1 MRKLLILCGF
11 GLLLAFG
18 AQAQDTPG
26 LEVAGSYQYFR
37 VNPGGGAPGSNCEGG
52 AGSVA
57 GYVNRWAGIV
67 GEFSGCRV
75 TGLPSG
81 SSLHQFSYL
90 FGPRIA
96 FSSRGRVTPFV
107 QGLFGGERA
116 TASVSGLG
124 SDSENAF
131 AFAFGGGADVSLT
144 QHVSVR
150 AIQFDYFGTHYAGA
164 TQNNFR
170 LQTGLV
176 WHFGR

>member
-11 GLLLAFG
+11 ALLLAVG

-26 LEVAGSYQYFR
+26 LEVAGTYQYFR
-37 VNPGGGAPGSNCEGG
+37 VNPGGGASGANCQGG

-57 GYVNRWAGIV
+57 GYFTKLVGVV
-67 GEFSGCRV
+67 GEFSGCKV

-81 SSLHQFSYL
+81 TSLHQMSYL

-96 FSSRGRVTPFV
+96 FSNRGRVTPFV

-116 TASVSGLG
+116 TASITGVG
-124 SDSENAF
+124 SETDNAF
-131 AFAFGGGADVSLT
+131 AFVFGGGADVSLT
-144 QHVSVR
+144 QHVSLR